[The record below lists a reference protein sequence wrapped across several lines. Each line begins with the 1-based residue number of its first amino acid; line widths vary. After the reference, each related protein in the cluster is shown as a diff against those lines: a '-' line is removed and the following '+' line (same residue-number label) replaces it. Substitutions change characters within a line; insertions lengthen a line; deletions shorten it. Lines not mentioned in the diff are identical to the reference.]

1 MRAAAA
7 AGVLQNVTC
16 QSAGLTGV
24 MELQPGLVDSA
35 VALLAAAAAQLA
47 AAAAAGSMFAGDSS
61 ARKQQQQQQHCQST
75 ATSLA
80 GALANICSSP
90 TGAAHVAAALSKEQL
105 HALVAVMLEQP
116 PANGANGLANGQSE
130 DVKQQAQQL
139 QQLQKH
145 LLGLLYNL
153 IGSHQQKDKK
163 AGVVAALQQ
172 EQQQKQA
179 EAAAQS
185 QPQGQS
191 PQQQQAQQFLQQ
203 QAGQPMVSP
212 RDKPSKSLL
221 SIFSKGA
228 GSPARGLAGG
238 ADAQEAPKPATAAA
252 AAAAATDP
260 IGEVTSALRAISG
273 QQPALLVRLQQLAGL
288 GQAAAGK
295 AGGGQGNGKE
305 AKGSASSD
313 EQARVQILLRVL
325 RA

>member
-1 MRAAAA
+1 
-7 AGVLQNVTC
+7 
-16 QSAGLTGV
+16 

-35 VALLAAAAAQLA
+35 VALLAAAAAQLTA
-47 AAAAAGSMFAGDSS
+47 AAAGGSMFAGDSS
-61 ARKQQQQQQHCQST
+61 ARKQQQQHCQST

-105 HALVAVMLEQP
+105 HALVAVMLQQP
-116 PANGANGLANGQSE
+116 PSNGANGVAKGQSE
-130 DVKQQAQQL
+130 DAKQQAQQL

-153 IGSHQQKDKK
+153 IGSHQQKEKK
-163 AGVVAALQQ
+163 AGAAGQQ
-172 EQQQKQA
+172 EQQQQQQA
-179 EAAAQS
+179 EAVPQAQS
-185 QPQGQS
+185 QGQS
-191 PQQQQAQQFLQQ
+191 PQQQQQQQFLQQ

-221 SIFSKGA
+221 SIFSKGG
-228 GSPARGLAGG
+228 GSPARGASGG
-238 ADAQEAPKPATAAA
+238 GVDAQEAPKPAAAA
-252 AAAAATDP
+252 AAAAAVADP

-288 GQAAAGK
+288 GQAAADE
-295 AGGGQGNGKE
+295 AGGQQGPANGKE